1 MGSMPIA
8 SKPGSD
14 LNRQIVR
21 YTISG
26 IGLVIFYSALYWTAA
41 VPLRIAPLVANTIAF
56 GATLVTGWI
65 IHSRWSFHGHG
76 PDTRPRIAY
85 ARFLVVNL
93 AGYALNSFWVWLIVE
108 RLGGSVGVSI
118 LPIATVTPAAS
129 FWLNRR
135 WTFR

>member
-1 MGSMPIA
+1 MPIA
-8 SKPGSD
+8 SKPDPD

-26 IGLVIFYSALYWTAA
+26 ALLVLFYSAIYWTAA
-41 VPLRIAPLVANTIAF
+41 VPLGIRPLVANTLAF
-56 GATLVTGWI
+56 AATLAAGWL

-76 PDTRPRIAY
+76 PRRRPGAAV
-85 ARFLVVNL
+85 ARFLLVNL

-108 RLGGSVGVSI
+108 RLGQSVGLSI